1 MNPVKVELIA
11 KENKHRAS
19 KIWEDPQGT
28 AVTKIQ
34 QEVTANETQKAHRQR
49 QSFCL
54 SISVKKF
61 SYTSD
66 VRVR

>member
-1 MNPVKVELIA
+1 MKVELIE
-11 KENKHRAS
+11 KENKHRGI

-34 QEVTANETQKAHRQR
+34 QEVTTNETQKAHRRR
-49 QSFCL
+49 QSFYL

-61 SYTSD
+61 IYPSD